1 MKKLIVCFLIL
12 LVSLSAQAQPDYRHE
27 ISVSYGRLS
36 NMELYGY
43 GLEQL
48 ANITAA
54 LTGLA
59 KVHVVSI
66 GSIGVSYFYRLSNM
80 VSLGFTGAYMD
91 FFDENMAEPRSYY
104 RFGTAMVGVKLHWYE
119 REWFRTYSMFAVGA
133 LYRNDP
139 VIKQFRVAGQA
150 TMLGLE
156 VGKRFCG
163 FLDLGVGDLSV
174 ASVGLRVKF

>member
-12 LVSLSAQAQPDYRHE
+12 LLSLSAHAQPDYRHE

-48 ANITAA
+48 GNITAA
-54 LTGLA
+54 MTGLP

-66 GSIGVSYFYRLSNM
+66 GSIGFSYFYRLSNM
-80 VSLGFTGAYMD
+80 VSLGFMGAYMD
-91 FFDENMAEPRSYY
+91 FFDANMAEPRSYY
-104 RFGTAMVGVKLHWYE
+104 RFATALVGVKLHWFE

-139 VIKQFRVAGQA
+139 VAKKIRVAGQA

-163 FLDLGVGDLSV
+163 FLDMGVGDLGV
-174 ASVGLRVKF
+174 ATAGLRVKF

>member
-1 MKKLIVCFLIL
+1 
-12 LVSLSAQAQPDYRHE
+12 
-27 ISVSYGRLS
+27 
-36 NMELYGY
+36 
-43 GLEQL
+43 
-48 ANITAA
+48 
-54 LTGLA
+54 
-59 KVHVVSI
+59 
-66 GSIGVSYFYRLSNM
+66 
-80 VSLGFTGAYMD
+80 
-91 FFDENMAEPRSYY
+91 
-104 RFGTAMVGVKLHWYE
+104 MVGVKLHWYE
-119 REWFRTYSMFAVGA
+119 RECFRTYSMFAVGA